1 MKPGVILDNRYQM
14 VRLLGKGSMGAVWQG
29 NDLKLNRSVAVKV
42 VLDHTDPVLVERMGR
57 EATAAGRLSH
67 PHIVTVHDFGQA
79 AYDGETAAYIVMELV
94 DGRPLTG
101 VLADGM
107 PQLSVALDWARQI
120 ALALGAAHAPGVG
133 VVHRDLKPDNVL
145 ITGDGLVKLVDF
157 GIARFIGEHGDE
169 RTLGK
174 RESGTAAVAGAAG
187 SVPPAGA
194 PAGDPATDGAGGPG
208 RLPVAGGEFVEYR
221 DDWQG
226 DDWQG
231 DGGPGDDVR
240 GDDGE
245 YGEHGVVGEH
255 GAYAALGGLDTL
267 SGTPAYMAPEQ
278 CLCKPV
284 DHRTDLYALGCLL
297 YEMVTGTPPFAE
309 EGSPLA
315 VAVAHV
321 HDAPPAPRSRN
332 DSLSVEL
339 DTLIL
344 DLLAKDP
351 DARPADA
358 ASVYR
363 RLGAIATGLHG
374 AALAGVTTRRPHPCP
389 PPPSA
394 ADDPGYAALLRHYG
408 GGDIAGAGRP
418 PAEVVRLWWA
428 AAADLTELRGPHDE
442 QTLTARRALA
452 RHVGAAGDHALA
464 ISLWQELIPD
474 LQFACGHFHRTTFT
488 AQRLLAWHFGAAGR
502 PAEAVRLLL
511 ELIPDATRLLGRRH
525 QDVLEARRFLV
536 WNIGELGRH
545 ARAVRLLSKLVP
557 DLNEALGERHEHTL
571 EARRMLAW
579 NTEKSGHHVRAIGL
593 LRDLVPDAARALGAG
608 HEQSVEA
615 RRLLAEYTR

>member
-1 MKPGVILDNRYQM
+1 MKPGVVLDGRYQM

-29 NDLKLNRSVAVKV
+29 NDLKLHRSVAVKV
-42 VLDHTDPVLVERMGR
+42 VLDHTDPVLIERMGR

-67 PHIVTVHDFGQA
+67 PHIVTVHDYGQA
-79 AYDGETAAYIVMELV
+79 AYDGVTVAYIVMELV

-101 VLADGM
+101 VLADGI

-157 GIARFIGEHGDE
+157 GIARFIDEHQE
-169 RTLGK
+169 
-174 RESGTAAVAGAAG
+174 EV
-187 SVPPAGA
+187 
-194 PAGDPATDGAGGPG
+194 GGPG
-208 RLPVAGGEFVEYR
+208 VTGGVAGP
-221 DDWQG
+221 
-226 DDWQG
+226 
-231 DGGPGDDVR
+231 GGPA
-240 GDDGE
+240 GE
-245 YGEHGVVGEH
+245 ADRAQQA
-255 GAYAALGGLDTL
+255 AYAEWAGYAEQDEYAGLAGLDTL

-278 CLCKPV
+278 CLSKPV

-297 YEMVTGTPPFAE
+297 YEMVTGGPPFA

-321 HDAPPAPRSRN
+321 HDAPPTPRSRN
-332 DSLSVEL
+332 DTVSAEL

-351 DARPADA
+351 AARPADA
-358 ASVYR
+358 AAVYR
-363 RLGAIATGLHG
+363 RLGAIATELHG
-374 AALAGVTTRRPHPCP
+374 AASAASLAPRPIPTP
-389 PPPSA
+389 RPPSA
-394 ADDPGYAALLRHYG
+394 ADDPGYAELLRRYG
-408 GGDIAGAGRP
+408 GPEDP
-418 PAEVVRLWWA
+418 EVEHHPAELIRLWWA
-428 AAADLTELRGPHDE
+428 AAADLSDHLGPHHE
-442 QTLTARRALA
+442 ETLTARRALA
-452 RHVGAAGDHALA
+452 RHIGAAGDHALA

-474 LQFACGHFHRTTFT
+474 LQYALGHFHRTTFT
-488 AQRLLAWHFGAAGR
+488 AQRLLAWHIGAADR

-525 QDVLEARRFLV
+525 PDVLEARRFLV
-536 WNIGELGRH
+536 WNIGALGRH
-545 ARAVRLLSKLVP
+545 PRAVRLLSKLVP
-557 DLNEALGERHEHTL
+557 DLTEALGSDHEHTL

-593 LRDLVPDAARALGAG
+593 LRDLIPDATRALGPS
-608 HEQSVEA
+608 HEQCVEA
-615 RRLLAEYTR
+615 RRLLDLYTR